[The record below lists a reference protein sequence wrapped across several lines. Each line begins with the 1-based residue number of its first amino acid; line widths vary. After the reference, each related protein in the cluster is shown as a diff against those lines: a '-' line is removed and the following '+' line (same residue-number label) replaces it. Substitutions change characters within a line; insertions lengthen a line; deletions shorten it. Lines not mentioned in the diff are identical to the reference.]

1 MTEKQLYDEQVY
13 KALYDF
19 QMKEFEDAKL
29 QHSRLEDKAA
39 KYLSLTSIMIAA
51 LSIFSKQYLFDASQK
66 GLLFYIIV
74 FLIVVFFISLC
85 CIARFL
91 FHVVEVSEVGRL
103 QSDDEMIKLFTN
115 NDLPVIQFN
124 LARDISGIIKT
135 YDARN
140 RIKVAYLKKAF
151 KEIKFSGILL
161 VITVLLIVIDTIIVI

>member
-1 MTEKQLYDEQVY
+1 MTKQQEYDEPAY

-19 QMKEFEDAKL
+19 QMKEFEDVKS

-39 KYLSLTSIMIAA
+39 KYLTFTTVIIAA
-51 LSIFSKQYLFDASQK
+51 LSIFSKQYLFDTSQK

-74 FLIVVFFISLC
+74 CLIVLIFISLC

-103 QSDDEMIKLFTN
+103 QSDKGMIDLFTL
-115 NDLPVIQFN
+115 NDLPVTQYN
-124 LARDISGIIKT
+124 LAKDISEIIKM

-140 RIKVAYLKKAF
+140 CIKVSFLKKAF
-151 KEIKFSGILL
+151 KEIKFSGLLL
-161 VITVLLIVIDTIIVI
+161 VITVLLIVFDTIIVQ

>member
-1 MTEKQLYDEQVY
+1 MTTQQQYDEPTY

-19 QMKEFEDAKL
+19 QMKEFEDVKS

-39 KYLSLTSIMIAA
+39 KYLTFTSIIIAA
-51 LSIFSKQYLFDASQK
+51 LSIFSKQYLFDASHK

-74 FLIVVFFISLC
+74 FMIVLIFISLS

-103 QSDDEMIKLFTN
+103 QSDKGMIDLFTS

-124 LARDISGIIKT
+124 LAKDISEIIKM

-140 RIKVAYLKKAF
+140 RIKVAFLKKAF
-151 KEIKFSGILL
+151 IEIKFSGLLL
-161 VITVLLIVIDTIIVI
+161 VITVLLIILDTIAL